1 MAVVLSVGVESH
13 VSKNLYIILWR
24 WVIGIKCNKIEKL
37 YTSKP
42 SQGYLHPDYSVDKE
56 KHGDQ

>member
-24 WVIGIKCNKIEKL
+24 WVIGINDKIEKL
-37 YTSKP
+37 YTLQHP
-42 SQGYLHPDYSVDKE
+42 QDYLHPDYSVDKE